1 MDRSGTVKKTE
12 EIEEKTGNSG
22 DNKKF
27 SLHAAGEHKNSKTI
41 IPLAHTKQGK
51 KYRIENINGGHC
63 LNLRL
68 NSMGIVPGDIIKV
81 IYQGYGGPMTLAV
94 KGTRIALG
102 RGIAHKI
109 EVSEQNF

>member
-1 MDRSGTVKKTE
+1 MDLSGTVKNTE
-12 EIEEKTGNSG
+12 EIEEKTVNPG
-22 DNKKF
+22 DNKNISAHDTDKHEN
-27 SLHAAGEHKNSKTI
+27 LKII

-63 LNLRL
+63 MNLRL
-68 NSMGIVPGDIIKV
+68 NSLGIVPGDIVKV

-94 KGTRIALG
+94 KGAKIALG